1 MSHAYCL
8 QKRVNTFGLL
18 LFLLFCAVYVFYFY
32 VRIAHTLQ
40 TGFLGYSIFVLVIEF
55 ISSTNMVRL
64 SLHYQACRRC
74 ML

>member
-1 MSHAYCL
+1 M
-8 QKRVNTFGLL
+8 NTFGLL

-64 SLHYQACRRC
+64 SVHYQACRQRT
-74 ML
+74 L